1 MLKGLKD
8 QVRLRNPG
16 CLETREMPA
25 TFLRLH
31 SPRMQVALPY
41 ASVIKLELT
50 LDETALELSF
60 VTHRVTI
67 TGRSL
72 AEISQAVTEAEAR
85 LVRVVAADFADESA
99 VPSHKALVHGIR
111 IEPLDADERRKQ

>member
-1 MLKGLKD
+1 MLKGTKD
-8 QVRLRNPG
+8 HERPRDPG
-16 CLETREMPA
+16 CLETREIPA

-31 SPRMQVALPY
+31 SPREQVALPY
-41 ASVIKLELT
+41 ASLIKLELT

-72 AEISQAVTEAEAR
+72 AEIYKAVTEVEAR
-85 LVRVVAADFADESA
+85 LVRVVAADFTAEAA
-99 VPSHKALVHGIR
+99 VPSHKALVRAIR